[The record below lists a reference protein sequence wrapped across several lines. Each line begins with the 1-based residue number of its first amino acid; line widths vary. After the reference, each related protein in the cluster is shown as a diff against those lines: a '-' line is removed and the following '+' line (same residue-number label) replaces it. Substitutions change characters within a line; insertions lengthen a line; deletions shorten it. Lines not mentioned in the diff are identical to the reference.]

1 MGRPK
6 KYSRRY
12 VRTILPEQMK
22 KKLRDQGLRTDV
34 RPKAAWPRNNGFAG
48 IESYARRQG
57 KTVTEVLVDECGFE
71 PRETS
76 DYPGTH
82 QETKDLITN
91 FVEGEQNTFTRL
103 NDRSIP
109 SKESGIRK
117 VMEVSLQLHGTSN
130 LLRFER
136 YDYSVAFAE
145 LSEIFGYLDDNFP
158 DGTCKNYH
166 RALGELLEH
175 AYDAGYIK
183 KRRPPKRAIE
193 RIPERFPWNPGSQ
206 PPEDT
211 LAVSQVAAMWNATR
225 STDEEAILILYGAT
239 PCRTNDPRY
248 HIQDLREA
256 LVLDEYDPRI
266 EFQSRKNVPGT
277 GAIMAGT
284 DVLKRLI
291 ELREKDPDWDGEPF
305 PSDRTDDGRRSGSW
319 INDQIAEIAI
329 RAGVTINGETPTA
342 GDLRDFYM
350 NLETAALIEFRE
362 ISDEA
367 AETAGN
373 KRGDILEDAYLLKRL
388 KRIQF
393 RRFAHQTFNKAF
405 PGTTVPEPLDID
417 EFLETLEPQTDQ
429 DASEEADPTDAGTA
443 KTKLSDFKDALLD
456 DETGS
461 IPNNPIT
468 TIIADTLSDCRTLL
482 ASTS

>member
-1 MGRPK
+1 MSRPK
-6 KYSRRY
+6 KYNRRY

-34 RPKAAWPRNNGFAG
+34 RPKAEWPRNNGFAG
-48 IESYARRQG
+48 IESYAGRQG
-57 KTVTEVLVDECGFE
+57 KTVTEVLVNECGFE

-82 QETKDLITN
+82 QETKDLIVD
-91 FVEGEQNTFTRL
+91 FVGDEQNRYNRL

-117 VMEVSLQLHGTSN
+117 VMKVSLQLHGTSN

-145 LSEIFGYLDDNFP
+145 LSAIFGYLNDNFP

-166 RALGELLEH
+166 RALAEVLEH
-175 AYDAGYIK
+175 AYDAGYIEE
-183 KRRPPKRAIE
+183 RQSTKRAIE
-193 RIPERFPWNPGSQ
+193 RIPERFHWNPGSQ
-206 PPEDT
+206 PPEEI
-211 LAVSQVAAMWNATR
+211 LAVSQVAAMWEAAR
-225 STDEEAILILYGAT
+225 STDEEAILILYGAS

-291 ELREKDPDWDGEPF
+291 ELRKEDPDWDGEPF
-305 PSDRTDDGRRSGSW
+305 PSERTNDGRRSGSW
-319 INDQIAEIAI
+319 INDQIEEIAI

-350 NLETAALIEFRE
+350 NLETTALDEFRE

-367 AETAGN
+367 AAIAGN

-393 RRFAHQTFNKAF
+393 RRFAHQTFKKAF

-429 DASEEADPTDAGTA
+429 DSSEETDSTDAGII
-443 KTKLSDFKDALLD
+443 KTKLSDFSNDLIN
-456 DETGS
+456 DES
-461 IPNNPIT
+461 ASAPCDPISA
-468 TIIADTLSDCRTLL
+468 ILFQLYGVLSGR
-482 ASTS
+482 